1 MIIFRNILIFELCLV
16 LVFILHRLLYFFRRD
31 KELEERRKKRIIDS
45 KQKLKP
51 EMRDP
56 ILKRG

>member
-1 MIIFRNILIFELCLV
+1 MMIGKSILIFELYLV
-16 LVFILHRLLYFFRRD
+16 LIFILHRLFYFLKRD
-31 KELEERRKKRIIDS
+31 GVMEEKRGKRIADRN
-45 KQKLKP
+45 QKLKP

>member
-1 MIIFRNILIFELCLV
+1 MVIIGNILISLL
-16 LVFILHRLLYFFRRD
+16 LVFMLFIWIDQFKRSKMLD
-31 KELEERRKKRIIDS
+31 ERRRKRIIDRE
-45 KQKLKP
+45 QKLKP

>member
-1 MIIFRNILIFELCLV
+1 MMIGRSILIFELYLV
-16 LVFILHRLLYFFRRD
+16 LIFILHRLFYFFKRD
-31 KELEERRKKRIIDS
+31 RAIEEKRRKRIVDR
-45 KQKLKP
+45 KKKLKP

>member
-1 MIIFRNILIFELCLV
+1 MVIIRDILIFELYLV
-16 LVFILHRLLYFFRRD
+16 LIFILHRLFYFFKRD
-31 KELEERRKKRIIDS
+31 RVLEERRKKRIIGS

-51 EMRDP
+51 EMRDL

>member
-1 MIIFRNILIFELCLV
+1 MVIIRNILISLL
-16 LVFILHRLLYFFRRD
+16 LVFMLFIWIDQFKRSKMLD
-31 KELEERRKKRIIDS
+31 ERRRKRIIDR

>member
-1 MIIFRNILIFELCLV
+1 MIMIRNIIIFELCLV
-16 LVFILHRLLYFFRRD
+16 LIFISHRLFYFLKRD
-31 KELEERRKKRIIDS
+31 KVLGERRKKRMIDS

>member
-1 MIIFRNILIFELCLV
+1 MVIIRNILISLL
-16 LVFILHRLLYFFRRD
+16 LVFMLFIWIDQFKRSKMLD
-31 KELEERRKKRIIDS
+31 ERRRKRIIDRE
-45 KQKLKP
+45 QKLKP

>member
-1 MIIFRNILIFELCLV
+1 MIIRNILIFELCLV
-16 LVFILHRLLYFFRRD
+16 FILHRLFYFFKRD
-31 KELEERRKKRIIDS
+31 RALEEIRKKRIIDN

-51 EMRDP
+51 ELRDP

>member
-1 MIIFRNILIFELCLV
+1 MIRNIIIFELCLV
-16 LVFILHRLLYFFRRD
+16 LIFISHRLFYFLKRD
-31 KELEERRKKRIIDS
+31 KVLGERRKKRMIDS

>member
-1 MIIFRNILIFELCLV
+1 MIIRNILIFELCLV
-16 LVFILHRLLYFFRRD
+16 LIFILHRLFYFFKRD
-31 KELEERRKKRIIDS
+31 RALEEIRKKRIIDN

-51 EMRDP
+51 ELRDP

>member
-1 MIIFRNILIFELCLV
+1 MIIRSILTFELCLV
-16 LVFILHRLLYFFRRD
+16 LIFILHRLFYFFERD
-31 KELEERRKKRIIDS
+31 RALEEIRKKRIIDNR
-45 KQKLKP
+45 QKLKP

>member
-1 MIIFRNILIFELCLV
+1 MMIGRNILIFELYLV
-16 LVFILHRLLYFFRRD
+16 LIFILHRLFYFFKRD
-31 KELEERRKKRIIDS
+31 RAIEKKRRKRIVDR
-45 KQKLKP
+45 KKKLKP

>member
-1 MIIFRNILIFELCLV
+1 MIVRSIIIFELCLV
-16 LVFILHRLLYFFRRD
+16 VIFLSHRLFYYIRRD
-31 KELEERRKKRIIDS
+31 RILSERRKKRMIDS

>member
-1 MIIFRNILIFELCLV
+1 MIAKVIFIFELYLV
-16 LVFILHRLLYFFRRD
+16 LFFISYRLFYYIRRDRLLN
-31 KELEERRKKRIIDS
+31 ERRKRRIIAGKS
-45 KQKLKP
+45 KKP

>member
-1 MIIFRNILIFELCLV
+1 MIIRNILIFELYLV
-16 LVFILHRLLYFFRRD
+16 LIFILHRLFYFFKRD
-31 KELEERRKKRIIDS
+31 KALEERRKKRMIGS

>member
-1 MIIFRNILIFELCLV
+1 MVLIRDILIFELCLV
-16 LVFILHRLLYFFRRD
+16 LVFILHRLFYFFKRD
-31 KELEERRKKRIIDS
+31 RVLGERRRKRMIDS

-51 EMRDP
+51 EMRDQ

>member
-1 MIIFRNILIFELCLV
+1 MIIKNIIIFELCLV
-16 LVFILHRLLYFFRRD
+16 LIFILHRLFYFIKRD
-31 KELEERRKKRIIDS
+31 KMLEAKRKKRVIDRER
-45 KQKLKP
+45 KIKP

>member
-1 MIIFRNILIFELCLV
+1 MMIGRSILIFELYLV
-16 LVFILHRLLYFFRRD
+16 LIFILHRLFYFFKRD
-31 KELEERRKKRIIDS
+31 RVLEERRKKRIIDS

>member
-1 MIIFRNILIFELCLV
+1 MIMIRNILIGLLLLLMLFV
-16 LVFILHRLLYFFRRD
+16 LIDQFKRSRMLN
-31 KELEERRKKRIIDS
+31 ERRKKRIINRE
-45 KQKLKP
+45 QKLKP

>member
-1 MIIFRNILIFELCLV
+1 MIMIRNIFIFELCLV
-16 LVFILHRLLYFFRRD
+16 LIFISHRLFYFFKRD
-31 KELEERRKKRIIDS
+31 RALEEKRRKRMIDS

>member
-1 MIIFRNILIFELCLV
+1 MVMIRNILISELCLV
-16 LVFILHRLLYFFRRD
+16 LIFILHRLLYFFKRD
-31 KELEERRKKRIIDS
+31 RALEERRRKRMIDS

>member
-1 MIIFRNILIFELCLV
+1 MITSKSILIFELCLV
-16 LVFILHRLLYFFRRD
+16 LIFTLHRFFYFLKRD
-31 KELEERRKKRIIDS
+31 RILEERRKKRIINR

>member
-1 MIIFRNILIFELCLV
+1 MIISRSILIFELCLV
-16 LVFILHRLLYFFRRD
+16 LIFILHRLFYFFKRD
-31 KELEERRKKRIIDS
+31 RVLEERRRKRVIDR